1 MAEDAGTQGKRREE
15 GGRSPGQPSRVD
27 GLSRWQIPRVTDL
40 VPTPLVGEP
49 TDCESLT
56 CGGGPRPEGTRGAGQ
71 WEWQALA

>member
-40 VPTPLVGEP
+40 VPMSLVGEP

-56 CGGGPRPEGTRGAGQ
+56 
-71 WEWQALA
+71 